1 MATSTTTWELEQ
13 IEYLNLEDIDF
24 DEDIPL
30 DSDYI
35 TDEEEGI
42 VIEEEDFGSDFENVD
57 DDDEEITPIP
67 TIVFVDQQQGIQ
79 EINDNL
85 EHHGG
90 KKPSQPTGKT
100 FTCAKCGK
108 LYKRE
113 SFYKKHEEICLGKSF
128 FTLCFF
134 FLLFLS
140 S

>member
-35 TDEEEGI
+35 TDEEECI
-42 VIEEEDFGSDFENVD
+42 VIEEEDFENVD

-90 KKPSQPTGKT
+90 KKPSQPTEKT
-100 FTCAKCGK
+100 FTCAKN
-108 LYKRE
+108 
-113 SFYKKHEEICLGKSF
+113 
-128 FTLCFF
+128 
-134 FLLFLS
+134 LS
-140 S
+140 G